1 MAGKFS
7 RKKQEPG
14 ASWVLGAVL
23 IVLLLAAITL
33 GALWVLRA
41 SRTVGASNA
50 AASQVPA
57 KTDAPQEA
65 AMQQPQAPEYQPEP
79 EALPAEPEPEPE
91 PEASRVTLM
100 ALGDNLIH
108 NTVYWS
114 AELPA
119 AAMIL
124 RRSTR
129 PSRRSFHS
137 MTLPASI
144 RRRFWSVTGAL
155 RELPQ
160 FRLSHAGG
168 GRIGQDGLFRRDR
181 CNEPLL

>member
-7 RKKQEPG
+7 RKKQETG

-23 IVLLLAAITL
+23 IALLLAAITL

-129 PSRRSFHS
+129 PSRG
-137 MTLPASI
+137 
-144 RRRFWSVTGAL
+144 RFTV
-155 RELPQ
+155 
-160 FRLSHAGG
+160 
-168 GRIGQDGLFRRDR
+168 
-181 CNEPLL
+181 